1 MSERGSMVPFVGAL
15 LFVTFAVVALVV
27 EVALLHG
34 AYLATAAHADA
45 AAEYGA
51 SMLDAGAIH
60 HGDLRLDEIRVEGA
74 VVGVVAP
81 EERILDLAVTDDV
94 LCVTLGAAHRTHVLT
109 FIGVRDVEVQARSCA
124 SPAQG

>member
-60 HGDLRLDEIRVEGA
+60 HGDLRLDEVRVEGA

-94 LCVTLGAAHRTHVLT
+94 VCVTLGAAHRTHVRT
-109 FIGVRDVEVQARSCA
+109 FIGVRAVEVQARSGA
-124 SPAQG
+124 SPATG